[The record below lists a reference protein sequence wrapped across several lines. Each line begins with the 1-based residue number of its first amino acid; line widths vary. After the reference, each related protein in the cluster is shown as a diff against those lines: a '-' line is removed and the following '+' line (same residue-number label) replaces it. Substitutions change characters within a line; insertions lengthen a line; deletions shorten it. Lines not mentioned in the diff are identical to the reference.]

1 MDDAGCVFCRIAAGE
16 IPANVVYRDG
26 DVLAFRDLSP
36 QAPTH
41 VLVIPTQHI
50 RSVLELGPDE
60 TPLLGRLFAAVREIA
75 REEGIA
81 DAGLRVVANAGPQGG
96 QTVDHLHLH
105 VLGGRFMT
113 WPPG

>member
-1 MDDAGCVFCRIAAGE
+1 MSDGGCIFCRIASGE

-41 VLVIPTQHI
+41 VLVIPTRHI
-50 RSVLELGPDE
+50 RSLLELGPDE

-81 DAGLRVVANAGPQGG
+81 EAGLRVVANAGPQGG

>member
-1 MDDAGCVFCRIAAGE
+1 MTDGACIFCRIAAGE
-16 IPANVVYRDG
+16 IPATIVYRED
-26 DVLAFRDLSP
+26 DIVAFRDLSP

-41 VLVIPTQHI
+41 ILVIPTRHI
-50 RSVLELGPDE
+50 PSILELGPDD
-60 TPLLGRLFAAVREIA
+60 TPLLGRMFAAVRAIA
-75 REEGIA
+75 AQEGIA
-81 DAGLRVVANAGPQGG
+81 EAGLRVVANAGPQGG